1 MWMHVVPLQR
11 VTSLCRRA
19 QANAPAAS
27 YWLRRFLDDGGHR
40 DYKKF
45 SPTNGC
51 QVTRKK
57 TAYYAYRFTSVHDRN
72 QRLDSIPCRR
82 MLPLLFVIYATL
94 IFPAARLLQA

>member
-27 YWLRRFLDDGGHR
+27 YWLRRVLDDGGHR
-40 DYKKF
+40 DYIFPNKWLP
-45 SPTNGC
+45 SDS
-51 QVTRKK
+51 KK
-57 TAYYAYRFTSVHDRN
+57 TQHITRIDLRRSRN